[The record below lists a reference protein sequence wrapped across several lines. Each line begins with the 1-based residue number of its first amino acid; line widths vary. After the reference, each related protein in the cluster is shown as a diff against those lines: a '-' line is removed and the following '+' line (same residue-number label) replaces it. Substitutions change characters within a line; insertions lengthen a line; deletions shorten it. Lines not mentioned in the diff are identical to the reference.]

1 MAAAA
6 KKNQQTP
13 PAAATADPKF
23 EWAEKAG
30 SYVLRLPLPGFR
42 KQDFRVQI
50 DGTGRLTVRGTRT
63 GATGRPCSLLK
74 VFQLPSAASLD
85 DVAGRFEAGVLTL
98 TVPKRAGG
106 AGVAKEEENKLAGS
120 DREAK
125 EEISKEDVFNKSVDE
140 ATNKTQQNKQQQE
153 EEKHSRRNKEQD
165 KPAPTPVK
173 KEEDVKPAPVPE
185 AANRTD
191 KANGTIAPEGL
202 AERVRR
208 RSEEE
213 HANDATMGAAKRPKI
228 DGEKK
233 ATAACGGW
241 KERMA
246 VDLKV
251 LTDMKW
257 ADGVVDA
264 ARKNKEVV
272 AVGIAAFALVG
283 LLVSQK
289 LFRK

>member
-1 MAAAA
+1 
-6 KKNQQTP
+6 
-13 PAAATADPKF
+13 
-23 EWAEKAG
+23 
-30 SYVLRLPLPGFR
+30 VLRLPLPGFR

-63 GATGRPCSLLK
+63 GATGPCSLLK

-98 TVPKRAGG
+98 TVPKRDVG
-106 AGVAKEEENKLAGS
+106 AGVAKEEENKVAGS

-125 EEISKEDVFNKSVDE
+125 EEIGKEDVFNKSVDE
-140 ATNKTQQNKQQQE
+140 ATNKTQQNKQQQQE
-153 EEKHSRRNKEQD
+153 EEEDSRRKKEQD

-191 KANGTIAPEGL
+191 KEKAAISPESL

-208 RSEEE
+208 RVEEE

-283 LLVSQK
+283 FLVSQK

>member
-1 MAAAA
+1 MAAA

-23 EWAEKAG
+23 EWAEKTG

-63 GATGRPCSLLK
+63 GATGPCSLLK
-74 VFQLPSAASLD
+74 VFQLPSASSLD
-85 DVAGRFEAGVLTL
+85 DIAGRFEAGVLTL

-140 ATNKTQQNKQQQE
+140 ATNKTQQNKQQE
-153 EEKHSRRNKEQD
+153 EDDSRHKKEQD

-173 KEEDVKPAPVPE
+173 KEEDVKPAPLPE

-191 KANGTIAPEGL
+191 KEKAAISPESL

-208 RSEEE
+208 RVEEE

-283 LLVSQK
+283 FLVSQK

>member
-1 MAAAA
+1 
-6 KKNQQTP
+6 
-13 PAAATADPKF
+13 
-23 EWAEKAG
+23 
-30 SYVLRLPLPGFR
+30 VLRLPLPGFR
-42 KQDFRVQI
+42 KQNFRVQI

-63 GATGRPCSLLK
+63 GATGPCSLLK

-85 DVAGRFEAGVLTL
+85 DIAGRFEAGVLTL
-98 TVPKRAGG
+98 TVPKRTVG
-106 AGVAKEEENKLAGS
+106 AGVAKEEENQVARS
-120 DREAK
+120 DMKKSEAK
-125 EEISKEDVFNKSVDE
+125 EEIGEEDVLNKSMDE
-140 ATNKTQQNKQQQE
+140 ATNKTQQNKQQE
-153 EEKHSRRNKEQD
+153 DDDSRRKKEQD

-173 KEEDVKPAPVPE
+173 KEEDVKPAPLPE

-191 KANGTIAPEGL
+191 KEKAAIAPESL

-208 RSEEE
+208 RGEEE
-213 HANDATMGAAKRPKI
+213 HANAATMGAAKRPKI

-283 LLVSQK
+283 LLVSHK